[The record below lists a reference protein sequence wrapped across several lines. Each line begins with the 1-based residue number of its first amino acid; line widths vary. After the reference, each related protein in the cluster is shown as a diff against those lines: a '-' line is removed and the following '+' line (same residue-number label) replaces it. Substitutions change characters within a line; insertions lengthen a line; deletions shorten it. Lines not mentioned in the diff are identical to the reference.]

1 MESLQPYVFIGPA
14 YVNYAHLSF
23 GTWQNGLSKY
33 ILDTTGDTLHAG
45 AQYPLVRQTS
55 QKGKKKKQQS
65 VSLLF
70 GSGCAVTDEVSVS
83 VKPSPH
89 TPTVAQALKFIPAI

>member
-1 MESLQPYVFIGPA
+1 M
-14 YVNYAHLSF
+14 
-23 GTWQNGLSKY
+23 
-33 ILDTTGDTLHAG
+33 HAG
-45 AQYPLVRQTS
+45 AQNSLVQKTS
-55 QKGKKKKQQS
+55 RGKKKS

-89 TPTVAQALKFIPAI
+89 TPTVAHALKFIPAIEIEGRRNSASLLLMGGRER

>member
-14 YVNYAHLSF
+14 LVNYAHLSF

-33 ILDTTGDTLHAG
+33 ILDTTGDALHAG

-55 QKGKKKKQQS
+55 QKGKKKKTTICQS
-65 VSLLF
+65 
-70 GSGCAVTDEVSVS
+70 AVWFRVCSD
-83 VKPSPH
+83 
-89 TPTVAQALKFIPAI
+89 